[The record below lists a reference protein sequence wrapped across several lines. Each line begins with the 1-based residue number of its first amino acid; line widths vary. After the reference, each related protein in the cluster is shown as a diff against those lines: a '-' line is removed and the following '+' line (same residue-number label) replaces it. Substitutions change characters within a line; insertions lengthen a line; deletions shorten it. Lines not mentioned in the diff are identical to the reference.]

1 MPKCN
6 FCPNYSN
13 GPKVLLKLKTSMLET
28 LSLKPSLDYYA
39 CEDHFEIEAYTS
51 GKRRRWVADAQLNVT
66 AEDIVI
72 NKLVRESIASDHS
85 YSKDFAMEEKDH
97 SLDALDLK
105 MGEDFFHDSQK
116 ISLREEVLEDNNNIT
131 DGAKQVNINN

>member
-1 MPKCN
+1 
-6 FCPNYSN
+6 
-13 GPKVLLKLKTSMLET
+13 MLET

-39 CEDHFEIEAYTS
+39 CEDHFEVVAYSS
-51 GKRRRWVADAQLNVT
+51 GKRQLWVADAKLNVT

-97 SLDALDLK
+97 SLDVLDLK